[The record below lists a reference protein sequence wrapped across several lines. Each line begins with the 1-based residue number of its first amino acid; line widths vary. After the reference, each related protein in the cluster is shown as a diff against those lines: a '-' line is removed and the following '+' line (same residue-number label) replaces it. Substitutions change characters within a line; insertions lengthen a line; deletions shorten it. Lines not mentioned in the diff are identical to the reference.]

1 MGYDGE
7 NLYLGID
14 EPEPVIVGKCAYCR
28 EDIYEGTECF
38 CCNGV
43 LVHTEC
49 FGDYVQDEYSESELA
64 GALGFEQKTAQGGNM
79 KVYKGTDRQMKCR
92 GMQYTL
98 GETAVFDG
106 EPHLCRAGLHA
117 CEQPIDVLNHYT
129 PNESRYFEAEAEEV
143 SAERES
149 SDSKIV
155 AKKMTLKAEIGVPG
169 LVKAQI
175 EYVKNQIGFEDAIKR
190 ANAEKENHA
199 TGDQGAASATGNRGA
214 ASATGN
220 RGAASAT
227 GYRGAASATGDQG
240 AASATSNLGAA
251 SATGNQGAASAT
263 GYRGAASATGNRGA
277 ASATGYQGAASATGD
292 QGAASATGYQGA
304 ASATGKAGVALAA
317 GYECKA
323 MGALGCAICCVERG
337 EWDGETYPIIAVKA
351 AIVDGEKIK
360 ADTWY
365 CLKNG
370 EFVEVE

>member
-1 MGYDGE
+1 
-7 NLYLGID
+7 
-14 EPEPVIVGKCAYCR
+14 
-28 EDIYEGTECF
+28 
-38 CCNGV
+38 
-43 LVHTEC
+43 
-49 FGDYVQDEYSESELA
+49 
-64 GALGFEQKTAQGGNM
+64 M
-79 KVYKGTDRQMKCR
+79 KVYKGTNKDMKCR
-92 GMQYTL
+92 GFQYKL

-106 EPHLCRAGLHA
+106 EPHLCKAGLHA

-175 EYVKNQIGFEDAIKR
+175 EYVKSQIGFDDAIKR

-199 TGDQGAASATGNRGA
+199 TGNLGAASATGDRGAASATGDRGAASATGNRGA

-227 GYRGAASATGDQG
+227 GDLGAASATGDLGAASATGYLGAASATGDRGAASATGDLGAASAAGYLG
-240 AASATSNLGAA
+240 AASATGYLGAASATGNLGAA
-251 SATGNQGAASAT
+251 SATGNRGAASAT
-263 GYRGAASATGNRGA
+263 GDRGAASATGNRGA
-277 ASATGYQGAASATGD
+277 ASATGDLGAASATGD
-292 QGAASATGYQGA
+292 LGA

-317 GYECKA
+317 GLECKA

-337 EWDGETYPIIAVKA
+337 EWNGKTYPIVAVKA
-351 AIVDGEKIK
+351 AIVDGENIR

-365 CLKNG
+365 QLKNG
-370 EFVEVE
+370 KFVEVE

>member
-1 MGYDGE
+1 
-7 NLYLGID
+7 
-14 EPEPVIVGKCAYCR
+14 
-28 EDIYEGTECF
+28 
-38 CCNGV
+38 
-43 LVHTEC
+43 
-49 FGDYVQDEYSESELA
+49 
-64 GALGFEQKTAQGGNM
+64 M

-92 GMQYTL
+92 GMQYAL

-106 EPHLCRAGLHA
+106 EPHLCKAGLHA
-117 CEQPIDVLNHYT
+117 CEQPIDVLNHYA
-129 PNESRYFEAEAEEV
+129 PNASRYFEADAEEV
-143 SAERES
+143 TDERES
-149 SDSKIV
+149 DDSKIV

-199 TGDQGAASATGNRGA
+199 TGNQ
-214 ASATGN
+214 
-220 RGAASAT
+220 GAASAT
-227 GYRGAASATGDQG
+227 GYRGAASATGDRG
-240 AASATSNLGAA
+240 AASATGYQGAA

-263 GYRGAASATGNRGA
+263 GDQGAASATGNRGA
-277 ASATGYQGAASATGD
+277 ASATGYQGAASATGNR
-292 QGAASATGYQGA
+292 GAASATGDQGA

-337 EWDGETYPIIAVKA
+337 EWDGEAHPIIAVKA

-365 CLKNG
+365 RLKNG
-370 EFVEVE
+370 EFEEVR

>member
-1 MGYDGE
+1 
-7 NLYLGID
+7 
-14 EPEPVIVGKCAYCR
+14 
-28 EDIYEGTECF
+28 
-38 CCNGV
+38 
-43 LVHTEC
+43 
-49 FGDYVQDEYSESELA
+49 
-64 GALGFEQKTAQGGNM
+64 M
-79 KVYKGTDRQMKCR
+79 KVYKGTNKDMKCR
-92 GMQYTL
+92 GFQYKL

-106 EPHLCRAGLHA
+106 EPHLCKAGLHA

-175 EYVKNQIGFEDAIKR
+175 EYVKSQIGFDDAIKR

-199 TGDQGAASATGNRGA
+199 TGNLGAASATGYLGAASATGDRGAASATGDLGAASAAGYLGAASATGNLGAASATGNRGA
-214 ASATGN
+214 ASATGD

-227 GYRGAASATGDQG
+227 GYRGAASATGD
-240 AASATSNLGAA
+240 LGAA
-251 SATGNQGAASAT
+251 SATGDL
-263 GYRGAASATGNRGA
+263 
-277 ASATGYQGAASATGD
+277 GAASATGD
-292 QGAASATGYQGA
+292 RGA

-317 GYECKA
+317 GLECKA

-337 EWDGETYPIIAVKA
+337 EWNGKTYPIVAVKA
-351 AIVDGEKIK
+351 AIVDGENIR

-365 CLKNG
+365 QLKNG
-370 EFVEVE
+370 KFVEVE

>member
-1 MGYDGE
+1 
-7 NLYLGID
+7 
-14 EPEPVIVGKCAYCR
+14 
-28 EDIYEGTECF
+28 
-38 CCNGV
+38 
-43 LVHTEC
+43 
-49 FGDYVQDEYSESELA
+49 
-64 GALGFEQKTAQGGNM
+64 M
-79 KVYKGTDRQMKCR
+79 KVYKGTNKDMKCR
-92 GMQYTL
+92 GFQYKL

-106 EPHLCRAGLHA
+106 EPHLCKAGLHA

-175 EYVKNQIGFEDAIKR
+175 EYVKSQIGFDDAIKR

-199 TGDQGAASATGNRGA
+199 TGDLGAASATGYLGAASATGYLGA

-227 GYRGAASATGDQG
+227 GYLGAASATGYLG
-240 AASATSNLGAA
+240 AASATGNLGAA
-251 SATGNQGAASAT
+251 SATGYLGAASAT
-263 GYRGAASATGNRGA
+263 GYL
-277 ASATGYQGAASATGD
+277 
-292 QGAASATGYQGA
+292 GA

-317 GYECKA
+317 GLECKA

-337 EWDGETYPIIAVKA
+337 EWNGKTYPIVAVKA
-351 AIVDGEKIK
+351 AIVDGENIR

-365 CLKNG
+365 QLKNG
-370 EFVEVE
+370 KFVEVE

>member
-1 MGYDGE
+1 
-7 NLYLGID
+7 
-14 EPEPVIVGKCAYCR
+14 
-28 EDIYEGTECF
+28 
-38 CCNGV
+38 
-43 LVHTEC
+43 
-49 FGDYVQDEYSESELA
+49 
-64 GALGFEQKTAQGGNM
+64 
-79 KVYKGTDRQMKCR
+79 MKCR

-117 CEQPIDVLNHYT
+117 CEQPIDVLNHYA
-129 PNESRYFEAEAEEV
+129 PNASRYFEADAEEV
-143 SAERES
+143 TDERES
-149 SDSKIV
+149 DDSKIV

-199 TGDQGAASATGNRGA
+199 TGYQ
-214 ASATGN
+214 
-220 RGAASAT
+220 GAASAT
-227 GYRGAASATGDQG
+227 GYRGAASATGD
-240 AASATSNLGAA
+240 
-251 SATGNQGAASAT
+251 
-263 GYRGAASATGNRGA
+263 RGAASATGDRGA
-277 ASATGYQGAASATGD
+277 ASATGYQGAASATG
-292 QGAASATGYQGA
+292 YRGA

-337 EWDGETYPIIAVKA
+337 EWDGEAHPIIAVKA

-365 CLKNG
+365 RLKNG
-370 EFVEVE
+370 EFEEVR

>member
-1 MGYDGE
+1 
-7 NLYLGID
+7 
-14 EPEPVIVGKCAYCR
+14 
-28 EDIYEGTECF
+28 
-38 CCNGV
+38 
-43 LVHTEC
+43 
-49 FGDYVQDEYSESELA
+49 
-64 GALGFEQKTAQGGNM
+64 
-79 KVYKGTDRQMKCR
+79 MKCH

-117 CEQPIDVLNHYT
+117 CEQPIDVLNHYA
-129 PNESRYFEAEAEEV
+129 PNASRYFEADAEEV
-143 SAERES
+143 TDERES
-149 SDSKIV
+149 DDSKIV

-199 TGDQGAASATGNRGA
+199 TG
-214 ASATGN
+214 
-220 RGAASAT
+220 
-227 GYRGAASATGDQG
+227 
-240 AASATSNLGAA
+240 
-251 SATGNQGAASAT
+251 NQGAASAT
-263 GYRGAASATGNRGA
+263 G
-277 ASATGYQGAASATGD
+277 D
-292 QGAASATGYQGA
+292 QGA

-337 EWDGETYPIIAVKA
+337 EWDGEAHPIIAVKA

-365 CLKNG
+365 RLKNG
-370 EFVEVE
+370 EFEEVR

>member
-1 MGYDGE
+1 M
-7 NLYLGID
+7 
-14 EPEPVIVGKCAYCR
+14 R
-28 EDIYEGTECF
+28 
-38 CCNGV
+38 
-43 LVHTEC
+43 
-49 FGDYVQDEYSESELA
+49 
-64 GALGFEQKTAQGGNM
+64 
-79 KVYKGTDRQMKCR
+79 VYKGTDRQMKCR

-106 EPHLCRAGLHA
+106 EPHLCKAGLHA

-155 AKKMTLKAEIGVPG
+155 ARKMTLKAEIGVPG

-175 EYVKNQIGFEDAIKR
+175 EYVKSQIGFDDAIKR

-199 TGDQGAASATGNRGA
+199 TGDQGAASATGDQ
-214 ASATGN
+214 
-220 RGAASAT
+220 GAASAT

-240 AASATSNLGAA
+240 AASAT
-251 SATGNQGAASAT
+251 
-263 GYRGAASATGNRGA
+263 
-277 ASATGYQGAASATGD
+277 GD
-292 QGAASATGYQGA
+292 QGA

-317 GYECKA
+317 GCECKA

-337 EWDGETYPIIAVKA
+337 EWDGNTYPIIAVKA
-351 AIVDGEKIK
+351 AIVDGETIK
-360 ADTWY
+360 PDTWY
-365 CLKNG
+365 RLENG

>member
-1 MGYDGE
+1 
-7 NLYLGID
+7 
-14 EPEPVIVGKCAYCR
+14 
-28 EDIYEGTECF
+28 
-38 CCNGV
+38 
-43 LVHTEC
+43 
-49 FGDYVQDEYSESELA
+49 
-64 GALGFEQKTAQGGNM
+64 M
-79 KVYKGTDRQMKCR
+79 KVYKGTDRQMKCH

-117 CEQPIDVLNHYT
+117 CEQPIDVLNHYA
-129 PNESRYFEAEAEEV
+129 PNASRYFEADAEEV
-143 SAERES
+143 TDERES
-149 SDSKIV
+149 DDSKIV

-199 TGDQGAASATGNRGA
+199 TGNQGA

-227 GYRGAASATGDQG
+227 GYR
-240 AASATSNLGAA
+240 
-251 SATGNQGAASAT
+251 
-263 GYRGAASATGNRGA
+263 
-277 ASATGYQGAASATGD
+277 
-292 QGAASATGYQGA
+292 GAASATGYQGA

-337 EWDGETYPIIAVKA
+337 EWDGEAHPIIAVKA

-365 CLKNG
+365 RLKNG
-370 EFVEVE
+370 EFEEVR